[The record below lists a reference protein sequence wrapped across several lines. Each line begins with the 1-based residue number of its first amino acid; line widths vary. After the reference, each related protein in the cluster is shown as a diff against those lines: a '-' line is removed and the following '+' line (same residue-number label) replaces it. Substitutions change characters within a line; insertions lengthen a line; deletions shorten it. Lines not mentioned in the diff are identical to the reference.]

1 MTDRPNL
8 SSTSTEVLEHE
19 ATTLAGRIAAAT
31 CRFLLVIAELDRR
44 EAWGASWGCA
54 SMAHWL
60 SWRCS
65 LSTSA
70 AREHVRV
77 ARALEQLPAT
87 VAAFERGELSYS
99 KVRAITR
106 VASPEGELDQ
116 LVLARTATAAQ
127 LETIIR
133 ATAVALADPA
143 QRDAVCGLF
152 TSADADGLGV
162 VRARVPIDELGI
174 LETAMDKA
182 LATVPKDLG
191 EGADSP
197 LARRRAAALV
207 RICESYLVHGDGSRH
222 PAHRNNAV
230 VHVEVDQLVR
240 DLDEQPDDLV
250 AAKGCSVGHA
260 ACRQSD
266 PAGRVMLRRRNSS
279 GVVRAASA
287 SIRGVPGGLQ
297 GSVAGGTVRA
307 QRGAGSPASAA
318 TRSAIAARSWSR
330 MEPVLGGGVA
340 IAASVS
346 PGWRRSQSRNAR
358 SFVQSIFVPRAAVSY
373 ASTRWARA
381 GRAGSGRR
389 PSASSS
395 PAAASRRVSMVI
407 VGSTLPSSIR
417 DTVEVG
423 TPAREARARR
433 DSPASRRAL
442 STSCAVRMGVA

>member
-19 ATTLAGRIAAAT
+19 ATTLAGRIASAT

-106 VASPEGELDQ
+106 VATPEGEHE
-116 LVLARTATAAQ
+116 LVELARTATAAQ

-174 LETAMDKA
+174 LETAVDKA

-230 VHVEVDQLVR
+230 VHVEGD
-240 DLDEQPDDLV
+240 PDGV
-250 AAKGCSVGHA
+250 AAA
-260 ACRQSD
+260 QTEA
-266 PAGRVMLRRRNSS
+266 
-279 GVVRAASA
+279 
-287 SIRGVPGGLQ
+287 GVPVHPESARRLLCD
-297 GSVAGGTVRA
+297 A
-307 QRGAGSPASAA
+307 QVEG
-318 TRSAIAARSWSR
+318 
-330 MEPVLGGGVA
+330 MLGELN
-340 IAASVS
+340 I
-346 PGWRRSQSRNAR
+346 P
-358 SFVQSIFVPRAAVSY
+358 I
-373 ASTRWARA
+373 
-381 GRAGSGRR
+381 GSGRR
-389 PSASSS
+389 DRTIN
-395 PAAASRRVSMVI
+395 RRQ
-407 VGSTLPSSIR
+407 
-417 DTVEVG
+417 
-423 TPAREARARR
+423 
-433 DSPASRRAL
+433 RRAL
-442 STSCAVRMGVA
+442 HRRSGGACEWPGCDERRYVQGHHLWHWTNGGPTELWNLANLCWHHHHRVHEGGWDLHHDGRGNLRPVRPDGTVVDLTPPATADHLPLVADTPVEREAIVPLWAGEAFDLAACVDAVLTTVRSRGAG